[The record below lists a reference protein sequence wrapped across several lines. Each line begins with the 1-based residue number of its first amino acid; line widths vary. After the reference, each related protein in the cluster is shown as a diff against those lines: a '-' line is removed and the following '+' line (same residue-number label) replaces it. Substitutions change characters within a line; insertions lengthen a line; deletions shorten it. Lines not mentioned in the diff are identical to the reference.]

1 MTGMRKTAVFVG
13 YLVLMGSALSGCFA
27 VADLDRFQNPCD
39 GGDVTQVRDLEIQL
53 SGFEDVARFR
63 LGLRLV
69 DVLDP
74 SEPRIVAAAV
84 LENFGEESGGAHS
97 FRMPRALPPGD
108 NFEVQ
113 IYVDLNDDR
122 MFSGVT
128 VDNSWRR
135 PLVCPSGL
143 FEFTRDESFSDIED
157 PPIVDRGLPF
167 AVDMVDM
174 SAHSAGMQALEMMVL
189 DVASDQVVGYYRLPD
204 LNDDRFLV
212 QIPDILEEGREYT
225 YEFFADLEQDGVF
238 NGAGPDHSWV
248 RSATADATGVSEV
261 FTHTFEFEELTL
273 FEIVPIQ

>member
-1 MTGMRKTAVFVG
+1 MRCVRTVARAAGFASAV
-13 YLVLMGSALSGCFA
+13 LALQGCFA

-39 GGDVTQVRDLEIQL
+39 GGDVTQVRDLEVQL
-53 SGFEDVARFR
+53 QGFEDVARFR

-74 SEPRIVAAAV
+74 SEPEIVAAAV
-84 LENFGEESGGAHS
+84 LESFGEDSGGAKT

-113 IYVDLNDDR
+113 LYVDLNDDR

-143 FEFTRDESFSDIED
+143 FEFTRDDSFSDIDD
-157 PPIVDRGLPF
+157 PPIDDPGLPF
-167 AVDMVDM
+167 VVDFVDM
-174 SAHSAGMQALEMMVL
+174 APHTPGTQALELMVL
-189 DVASDQVVGYYRLPD
+189 DVAEDQVVGYYRLPD
-204 LNDDRFLV
+204 INEDRFIV
-212 QIPDILEEGREYT
+212 QIPAILEAGSEYT

-238 NGAGPDHSWV
+238 NGAGTDHSWV
-248 RSATADATGVSEV
+248 RTATADATGLSEV
-261 FTHTFEFEELTL
+261 FAHTFVFEDLTL
-273 FEIVPIQ
+273 FDTQPSQ